1 MPKKVDDAKLIETLL
16 EMGSVRAAAKK
27 TGLTASAI
35 YKRMREPEFRER
47 YEQEQDGIIVSVAG
61 SLTQA
66 LDGAVEALVD
76 VCRNPLHPPGTR
88 IAAADSLLRHGL
100 KYVEASNILRRI
112 ADLEVQ
118 VESNK

>member
-1 MPKKVDDAKLIETLL
+1 MPKKISDEKLIEALL
-16 EMGSVRAAAKK
+16 ETGSVRATAQKVK
-27 TGLTASAI
+27 LTPSAI
-35 YKRMREPEFRER
+35 YKRLREPEFRER

-76 VCRNPLHPPGTR
+76 VCRNPINPPGTR